1 MNLRQ
6 QSSGR
11 PCVVHPAARG
21 LRPVSELAITRS
33 HGDRLKYLG
42 GCRCFKCR
50 RANSDYERE
59 RKAAREAGD
68 WNGIVSA
75 DRARR
80 HMLKLARLGVGRRSF
95 AAATD
100 VAESV
105 LHDIRNGRKHKIRA
119 RTERK
124 ILAVTKACA
133 PDSAVVS
140 ARQTWRRLDALLEEG
155 FTKAGLSRLL
165 GSKARWPKLQV
176 GRDTCSVRTAA
187 RVEAIYRRFMR

>member
-1 MNLRQ
+1 MNEAL
-6 QSSGR
+6 
-11 PCVVHPAARG
+11 AARR
-21 LRPVSELAITRS
+21 LRPVAQLALTRS
-33 HGDRLKYLG
+33 HGDRLKYLS

-59 RKAAREAGD
+59 RQAARRAGD

-75 DRARR
+75 DAARR
-80 HMLKLARLGVGRRSF
+80 HMLKLARHGVGRRSF

-105 LHDIRNGRKHKIRA
+105 LHAIRTGRKRQIRA

-133 PDSAVVS
+133 PDSASVS
-140 ARQTWRRLDALLEEG
+140 ARQTWQRIEALLEEG
-155 FTKAGLSRLL
+155 FTKTQLARML
-165 GSKARWPKLQV
+165 GSTARKPALQI

-187 RVEAIYRRFMR
+187 RVEAIYRRFMQ